1 MGFVAV
7 PNRTFTCNPPLRQRE
22 LGRVSR
28 SKVEAAVQVWQSLG
42 GGWISRKRWESQ
54 TRQDTAPSTYYTREL
69 SAFLYLLNKK
79 DPRSYPRCLY
89 SLVKFVVAAS
99 GSKRV
104 SHLIPEP
111 LMITR
116 DIDQNRIV
124 MRCDHYTR

>member
-1 MGFVAV
+1 MFVAV
-7 PNRTFTCNPPLRQRE
+7 PNSTFTCNPPLRQRE

-28 SKVEAAVQVWQSLG
+28 SKVEAGFRCGKVQVEVRGRVRDGSP
-42 GGWISRKRWESQ
+42 KR
-54 TRQDTAPSTYYTREL
+54 DKILTAPSTYYTREL
-69 SAFLYLLNKK
+69 SAFLYLSNKK

-111 LMITR
+111 LMI
-116 DIDQNRIV
+116 N
-124 MRCDHYTR
+124 